1 MIPIGDDRVTG
12 GRAPIVNWV
21 LIAINTLVFIYEFT
35 LSQPALERLIMN
47 YGVVP
52 TAITH
57 GQGLLTLLTSMFLHG
72 GWLHLIG
79 NMVFL
84 WVFGDNIEDVLGH
97 LGYLAFYLLG
107 GLAAAAGQILSN
119 PGSMVPSVGA
129 SGAIAAV
136 MGAYIVMFPRSH
148 IRGLLFL
155 GLYAT
160 IVRVTAIVFLGFW
173 IFTQFLSGIASLGAP
188 TAQTEG
194 VAWFAHIAGFVFGL
208 LAGFLMR
215 GRVRRLGYDQPYE
228 AYRQ

>member
-12 GRAPIVNWV
+12 GKTPIVNWL
-21 LIAINTLVFIYEFT
+21 LIAVNTLAFIYEFT
-35 LSQPALERLIMN
+35 LSQPALERLITTW
-47 YGVVP
+47 GVVP
-52 TAITH
+52 AAITH

-107 GLAAAAGQILSN
+107 GLVATAGQILAN
-119 PGSMVPSVGA
+119 PASTVPSVGA

-136 MGAYIVMFPRSH
+136 MGAYIIMFPHSH
-148 IRGLLFL
+148 VRVLLFL

-160 IVRVTAIVFLGFW
+160 IARVTAIVFLGFW
-173 IFTQFLSGIASLGAP
+173 IVTQLLSGFASLGAA

-194 VAWFAHIAGFVFGL
+194 VAWFAHIAGFGFGL
-208 LAGFLMR
+208 VAGFLLR
-215 GRVRRLGYDQPYE
+215 GRARQLSYEPYE
-228 AYRQ
+228 AYRR